1 MPYTLTL
8 HNNVQ
13 EASLLAPFIETIAT
27 ENGLDHSLTME
38 LNLAVEE
45 AVVNV
50 MEYAYPQGETGEVTI
65 EVSLADDLLDI
76 NIIDSG
82 APFDPTQK
90 SDPDTSLPVEERSI
104 GGLGIFL
111 VRQVMD
117 TVFYRRDN
125 GKNIL
130 TFTKNIKM

>member
-13 EASLLAPFIETIAT
+13 EASLLAPFIETIAM

-65 EVSLADDLLDI
+65 EVSVADDLLDI

-117 TVFYRRDN
+117 TVSYRRDD

>member
-1 MPYTLTL
+1 M
-8 HNNVQ
+8 Q
-13 EASLLAPFIETIAT
+13 EVPKLAAFVDEVCEAVGMDMST
-27 ENGLDHSLTME
+27 TMQM
-38 LNLAVEE
+38 NLAIEE

-65 EVSLADDLLDI
+65 EVSVADGLLDI

-117 TVFYRRDN
+117 TVSYRRDN

>member
-13 EASLLAPFIETIAT
+13 EVSLLAPFIETIAM

-65 EVSLADDLLDI
+65 EVSVADGLLDI

-82 APFDPTQK
+82 APFDPTKKTTPTQAYRLRNVP
-90 SDPDTSLPVEERSI
+90 SADWASSWSGRLWTRFSTAVTTER
-104 GGLGIFL
+104 
-111 VRQVMD
+111 
-117 TVFYRRDN
+117 TY
-125 GKNIL
+125 
-130 TFTKNIKM
+130 

>member
-13 EASLLAPFIETIAT
+13 EVSLLAPFIETIAT

-65 EVSLADDLLDI
+65 EVSLADGKSDI

-117 TVFYRRDN
+117 TVSYRRD
-125 GKNIL
+125 
-130 TFTKNIKM
+130 

>member
-13 EASLLAPFIETIAT
+13 EASLLAPFIETIAM

-65 EVSLADDLLDI
+65 EVSLADGLLDI

-117 TVFYRRDN
+117 TVSYRRDD

>member
-13 EASLLAPFIETIAT
+13 EVSLLAPFIETIAM

-65 EVSLADDLLDI
+65 EVSVADGLLDI

-82 APFDPTQK
+82 APFDPTK
-90 SDPDTSLPVEERSI
+90 KNDPDTSLPVEERSI

-117 TVFYRRDN
+117 TVSYRRDN

>member
-13 EASLLAPFIETIAT
+13 EASLLAPFIETIAM

-65 EVSLADDLLDI
+65 EVSVADDLLDI

-82 APFDPTQK
+82 APFDPPQK

-117 TVFYRRDN
+117 TVSYRRDD

>member
-13 EASLLAPFIETIAT
+13 EASLLAPFIETIAM

-50 MEYAYPQGETGEVTI
+50 MEYAYPQGETGDVTI
-65 EVSLADDLLDI
+65 EVSVADGLLDI

-82 APFDPTQK
+82 TPFDPTQK

-117 TVFYRRDN
+117 TVSYRRDN

>member
-13 EASLLAPFIETIAT
+13 EASLLAPFIETIAM

-65 EVSLADDLLDI
+65 EVSVADGKLDI

-117 TVFYRRDN
+117 TVSYRRDN

>member
-13 EASLLAPFIETIAT
+13 EASLLAPFIETIAM

-65 EVSLADDLLDI
+65 EVSVADGLLDI

-82 APFDPTQK
+82 MPFDPTGK
-90 SDPDTSLPVEERSI
+90 SDPDTSLSVEERSV

-111 VRQVMD
+111 VRQLMD
-117 TVFYRRDN
+117 TVSYHRTDE
-125 GKNIL
+125 KNIL
-130 TFTKNIKM
+130 SFTKNFKQ

>member
-117 TVFYRRDN
+117 TVSYRRDN

>member
-1 MPYTLTL
+1 MQYTLTL

-13 EASLLAPFIETIAT
+13 EVPQLASFIETVAA
-27 ENGLDHSLTME
+27 ENNLDHSLTME

-50 MEYAYPQGETGEVTI
+50 MEYAYPQGVTGDVTI
-65 EVSLADDLLDI
+65 EVSVDDGQLDI

-82 APFDPTQK
+82 MPFDPTGK
-90 SDPDTSLPVEERSI
+90 SDPDTSLSVEERSV

-111 VRQVMD
+111 VRQLMD
-117 TVFYRRDN
+117 TVSYHRTDE
-125 GKNIL
+125 KNIL
-130 TFTKNIKM
+130 SFTKNFKQ

>member
-117 TVFYRRDN
+117 TVSYRRDD

>member
-38 LNLAVEE
+38 LTLAVEE

-65 EVSLADDLLDI
+65 EVSVADGLLDI

-117 TVFYRRDN
+117 TVSYRRDD

>member
-65 EVSLADDLLDI
+65 EVSLADGKLDI

-82 APFDPTQK
+82 SPFDPTQK

-117 TVFYRRDN
+117 TVSYRRDD

>member
-13 EASLLAPFIETIAT
+13 EASLLAPFIETIAM

-65 EVSLADDLLDI
+65 EVSLADGKLDI

-117 TVFYRRDN
+117 TVSYRRDD

>member
-65 EVSLADDLLDI
+65 EVSLADGKLDI

-82 APFDPTQK
+82 SPFDPTQK

-117 TVFYRRDN
+117 TVSYRRDN

>member
-65 EVSLADDLLDI
+65 EVSLADGKLDI

-82 APFDPTQK
+82 TPFDPTKK
-90 SDPDTSLPVEERSI
+90 SDPDTNLPVEERSI

-117 TVFYRRDN
+117 TVSYRRDD